1 MCMAWL
7 MSEARVF
14 ASVELA
20 NDRRTRLK
28 GLIGRDTIEGAF
40 VIPSCRWVHTIGM
53 HFPLDI
59 AYVDSANVVIKTE
72 SLQPHRVG
80 VPVLRARMVIEAK
93 AGAFERWGLRVG
105 DPIEIRTTDPN
116 EVK

>member
-1 MCMAWL
+1 
-7 MSEARVF
+7 
-14 ASVELA
+14 
-20 NDRRTRLK
+20 
-28 GLIGRDTIEGAF
+28 
-40 VIPSCRWVHTIGM
+40 M

-72 SLQPHRVG
+72 SLQRHRVG